1 MYPENVPFPRT
12 GGIKMK
18 TLAYYNGTIAEME
31 EMSIPMND
39 RASFF
44 GDGCYDA
51 TYCRNYKIYCLEEH
65 LDRFYNS
72 ARLLDME
79 VPMPRAELTE
89 LLNDLVR
96 RVDDHEQFVYIQLT
110 RGTGMRDHSYGA
122 AGFAHNLW
130 ITLKPCKV
138 VDTYHPIQAV
148 TVEDKR
154 FFYCNIKTLNLLP
167 NVLAAEK
174 ARAAGCGEA
183 IFYRA
188 PLRNDGSAENRA
200 AGRVTECAH
209 SNIHILKN
217 GTFRTA
223 PLDDQILPG
232 IARANLIKMCRTL
245 GIPVD
250 ETPFTVA
257 EMMDADEVI
266 HSSSGSFC
274 VPVDV
279 IDGISVGGKDPAT
292 LKKLQDALVADWLEK
307 TEE

>member
-1 MYPENVPFPRT
+1 MPT
-12 GGIKMK
+12 GDNIAKFDGAVVLNEVSAFLFRQLNNPVSRDDL
-18 TLAYYNGTIAEME
+18 LAA
-31 EMSIPMND
+31 
-39 RASFF
+39 
-44 GDGCYDA
+44 
-51 TYCRNYKIYCLEEH
+51 
-65 LDRFYNS
+65 
-72 ARLLDME
+72 
-79 VPMPRAELTE
+79 
-89 LLNDLVR
+89 LLNELVR
-96 RVDDHEQFVYIQLT
+96 KVDNDCQFVYIQLT
-110 RGTGMRDHSYGA
+110 RGTGTRDHSYGA
-122 AGFAHNLW
+122 AGFTHNLW
-130 ITLKPCKV
+130 VNLRPCNV
-138 VDTYHPIQAV
+138 VDTYSPIRAI
-148 TVEDKR
+148 TAEDKR

-174 ARAAGCGEA
+174 ARAAGCQEA

-188 PLRNDGSAENRA
+188 PSRNDASEANKA

-232 IARANLIKMCRTL
+232 IARANLIAMCGKL

-274 VPVDV
+274 VPVDK
-279 IDGISVGGKDPAT
+279 IDGIAVGGKDPVT

-307 TEE
+307 TE

>member
-1 MYPENVPFPRT
+1 
-12 GGIKMK
+12 MK
-18 TLAYYNGTIAEME
+18 TLSYYNGTITESGAMQ
-31 EMSIPMND
+31 IPMDD
-39 RASFF
+39 RASYF

-51 TYCRNYKIYCLEEH
+51 TYCRHYNIYCLEEH
-65 LDRFYNS
+65 LNRFYNS

-79 VPMPRAELTE
+79 VPVPKAELAE
-89 LLNDLVR
+89 LLNSLVR
-96 RVDDHEQFVYIQLT
+96 KLDCDEQFVYVQLT
-110 RGTGMRDHSYGA
+110 RGTGVRNHAYGER
-122 AGFAHNLW
+122 GFTHNLW
-130 ITLKPCKV
+130 INLKPCPV
-138 VDTYHPIQAV
+138 ENTYVPISAI

-174 ARAAGCGEA
+174 ARQAGCGEA

-188 PLRNDGSAENRA
+188 PQRNDDSPENKM

-209 SNIHILKN
+209 SNIHILKD
-217 GTFRTA
+217 GVFRTA

-232 IARANLIKMCRTL
+232 IARMNLIKTCRML
-245 GIPVD
+245 GIPVE

-257 EMMDADEVI
+257 EMLAADEVI

-279 IDGISVGGKDPAT
+279 IDGTTVGGKDPST
-292 LKKLQDALVADWLEK
+292 LRKIQDALVADWLEK
-307 TEE
+307 TE

>member
-1 MYPENVPFPRT
+1 
-12 GGIKMK
+12 MK
-18 TLAYYNGTIAEME
+18 TLAYYNGKIAEIH

-39 RASFF
+39 RASYF

-51 TYCRNYKIYCLEEH
+51 TYCRNYNIYCLDEH

-79 VPMPRAELTE
+79 IPMPKAEMAD
-89 LLNDLVR
+89 LLNRLVR
-96 RVDDHEQFVYIQLT
+96 MVDDHEQFIYIQLT
-110 RGTGMRDHSYGA
+110 RGTGSRNHSYGDA
-122 AGFAHNLW
+122 AFTHNLW
-130 ITLKPCKV
+130 VTLKPGKV
-138 VDTYHPIQAV
+138 VNTYEPVQAV
-148 TVEDKR
+148 TAEDKR
-154 FFYCNIKTLNLLP
+154 FFFCNIKTLNLLP
-167 NVLAAEK
+167 NVLASEK
-174 ARAAGCGEA
+174 ARAAGCEEA
-183 IFYRA
+183 IFYRPA
-188 PLRNDGSAENRA
+188 VRNDESAENKN

-209 SNIHILKN
+209 SNIHILKS

-232 IARANLIKMCRTL
+232 IARANLIKMCGKL

-257 EMMDADEVI
+257 EMMEADEVI

-274 VPVDV
+274 VPVDA
-279 IDGISVGGKDPAT
+279 IDGIPVGGKDPAT

-307 TEE
+307 TDKR

>member
-1 MYPENVPFPRT
+1 
-12 GGIKMK
+12 MK
-18 TLAYYNGTIAEME
+18 TLAYYNGTVAEISEME
-31 EMSIPMND
+31 IPMGD

-51 TYCRNYKIYCLEEH
+51 TYCRNYKIYCLEAH
-65 LDRFYNS
+65 LERFYRS
-72 ARLLDME
+72 AALLDME
-79 VPMPRAELTE
+79 IPMSKEELTE
-89 LLNDLVR
+89 LLNDLVK
-96 RVDDHEQFVYIQLT
+96 RVDDHEQFVYMQLT
-110 RGTGMRDHSYGA
+110 RGTGARSHAYGHK
-122 AGFAHNLW
+122 GFTHNLW
-130 ITLKPCKV
+130 ITLTPCPV
-138 VDTYHPIQAV
+138 ENTYEPISAI

-174 ARAAGCGEA
+174 ARKAGCGEA

-188 PLRNDGSAENRA
+188 PQRGGEGEENRL

-209 SNIHILKN
+209 SNVHILKN
-217 GTFRTA
+217 GVFRTA

-232 IARANLIKMCRTL
+232 IARANLIRTCGEL

-257 EMMDADEVI
+257 EMLDADEVI

-274 VPVDV
+274 VPIDR
-279 IDGISVGGKDPAT
+279 IDGASVGGRDPET
-292 LKKLQDALVADWLEK
+292 LKRLQDALVQDFVSK
-307 TEE
+307 TE

>member
-1 MYPENVPFPRT
+1 
-12 GGIKMK
+12 MK
-18 TLAYYNGTIAEME
+18 TLAYYNGVISEIE

-51 TYCRNYKIYCLEEH
+51 TYCRHYNIYCLDAH

-79 VPMPRAELTE
+79 VPMPKAELAA
-89 LLNDLVR
+89 LLNELVR
-96 RVDDHEQFVYIQLT
+96 KVDNDCQFVYIQLT
-110 RGTGMRDHSYGA
+110 RGTGTRDHSYGA
-122 AGFAHNLW
+122 AGFTHNLW
-130 ITLKPCKV
+130 VTLRPCNV
-138 VDTYHPIQAV
+138 VDTYSPIRAI
-148 TVEDKR
+148 TAEDKR
-154 FFYCNIKTLNLLP
+154 FFYCNINTLNLLP

-174 ARAAGCGEA
+174 ARAAGCQEA

-188 PLRNDGSAENRA
+188 PSRNDASEANKA

-232 IARANLIKMCRTL
+232 IARANLIAMCGKL

-274 VPVDV
+274 VPVDQ
-279 IDGISVGGKDPAT
+279 IDGIAVGGKDPVT

-307 TEE
+307 TE

>member
-1 MYPENVPFPRT
+1 
-12 GGIKMK
+12 MK
-18 TLAYYNGTIAEME
+18 TLSYYNGAIAE
-31 EMSIPMND
+31 SGSLQIPMDD
-39 RASFF
+39 RASYF

-51 TYCRNYKIYCLEEH
+51 TYCRHYHIYCLDEH

-79 VPMPRAELTE
+79 VPMPKEELAA
-89 LLNDLVR
+89 LLHELVR
-96 RVDDHEQFVYIQLT
+96 KLEDDCQFVYIQLT
-110 RGTGMRDHSYGA
+110 RGTGSRNHAYGGR
-122 AGFAHNLW
+122 GFTHNLW
-130 ITLKPCKV
+130 INLKPCPV
-138 VDTYHPIQAV
+138 ENTYEPISAI

-174 ARAAGCGEA
+174 ARQAGCGEA

-188 PLRNDGSAENRA
+188 PHRNDDSVANKM

-209 SNIHILKN
+209 SNIHILKD
-217 GTFRTA
+217 GIFRTA

-232 IARANLIKMCRTL
+232 IARMNLLKTCKAL
-245 GIPVD
+245 GIPTD

-257 EMMDADEVI
+257 EMMEADEVI

-274 VPVDV
+274 VPVNV
-279 IDGISVGGKDPAT
+279 IDGTPVGGRDAVT
-292 LKKLQDALVADWLEK
+292 LQKIQDALVADWLEK
-307 TEE
+307 TE

>member
-1 MYPENVPFPRT
+1 
-12 GGIKMK
+12 MK
-18 TLAYYNGTIAEME
+18 TLAYYNGKIAEIH

-39 RASFF
+39 RASYF

-51 TYCRNYKIYCLEEH
+51 TYCRNYKIYCLDEH

-79 VPMPRAELTE
+79 MPMPKAEMAE
-89 LLNDLVR
+89 LLNRLVR
-96 RVDDHEQFVYIQLT
+96 MVDDHEQFIYIQLT
-110 RGTGMRDHSYGA
+110 RSTGSRNHSYGDA
-122 AGFAHNLW
+122 AFTHNLW
-130 ITLKPCKV
+130 VTLKPSKV
-138 VDTYHPIQAV
+138 VNTYEPVKAV
-148 TVEDKR
+148 TAEDKR
-154 FFYCNIKTLNLLP
+154 FFFCNIKTLNLLP
-167 NVLAAEK
+167 NVLASEK
-174 ARAAGCGEA
+174 ARAAGCEEA
-183 IFYRA
+183 IFYRPA
-188 PLRNDGSAENRA
+188 VRNDASAENKN

-232 IARANLIKMCRTL
+232 IARANLIKMCGKL

-257 EMMDADEVI
+257 EMLDADEVI

-274 VPVDV
+274 VPVDE
-279 IDGISVGGKDPAT
+279 IDGIAVGGKDGAT

-307 TEE
+307 TN

>member
-1 MYPENVPFPRT
+1 
-12 GGIKMK
+12 MK
-18 TLAYYNGTIAEME
+18 TLAYYNGRIAETA

-39 RASFF
+39 RASYF

-51 TYCRNYKIYCLEEH
+51 TYCRNYKIYCLDEH
-65 LDRFYNS
+65 LERFYNS

-79 VPMPRAELTE
+79 VPMAREELAK
-89 LLNDLVR
+89 LLNELVR

-110 RGTGMRDHSYGA
+110 RGTGMREHSYGA
-122 AGFAHNLW
+122 SGFAHNLW
-130 ITLKPCKV
+130 ITLKPCRV
-138 VDTYHPIQAV
+138 VNTYEPIQAV
-148 TVEDKR
+148 TAEDRR
-154 FFYCNIKTLNLLP
+154 FYFCNIKTLNLLP

-174 ARAAGCGEA
+174 ARAAGCEEA

-188 PLRNDGSAENRA
+188 AVRGDDSPEVKA

-232 IARANLIKMCRTL
+232 IARANLIKMCGRL

-257 EMMDADEVI
+257 EMMEADEVI

-274 VPVDV
+274 VPIDT
-279 IDGISVGGKDPAT
+279 IDGIRVGGGDPVT
-292 LKKLQDALVADWLEK
+292 LKKLQDALVEDWEEK
-307 TEE
+307 TR

>member
-1 MYPENVPFPRT
+1 MR
-12 GGIKMK
+12 

-51 TYCRNYKIYCLEEH
+51 TYCRNYNIYCLEAH

-79 VPMPRAELTE
+79 VPMPKEELTA

-110 RGTGMRDHSYGA
+110 RGTGMRDHCYGA
-122 AGFAHNLW
+122 SGFTHNLW
-130 ITLKPCKV
+130 INLKPCKV
-138 VDTYHPIQAV
+138 VDTYRPIQAV

-188 PLRNDGSAENRA
+188 PLRNDGSAENKA

-232 IARANLIKMCRTL
+232 IARANLIAMCGKL

-279 IDGISVGGKDPAT
+279 IDGISVGGKDPVT
-292 LKKLQDALVADWLEK
+292 LKKLQDALVADWLQK
-307 TEE
+307 TE

>member
-1 MYPENVPFPRT
+1 
-12 GGIKMK
+12 MK
-18 TLAYYNGTIAEME
+18 TLSYYNGTIAE
-31 EMSIPMND
+31 SGGLQIPMDD
-39 RASFF
+39 RASYF

-51 TYCRNYKIYCLEEH
+51 TYCRHYNIYCLDEH

-79 VPMPRAELTE
+79 VPMAKDQLAA

-96 RVDDHEQFVYIQLT
+96 KLDDDEQFVYIQLT
-110 RGTGMRDHSYGA
+110 RGTGTRNHSYGA
-122 AGFAHNLW
+122 QNFTHNLW
-130 ITLKPCKV
+130 INLKPCPV
-138 VDTYHPIQAV
+138 ENTYEPISAI

-174 ARAAGCGEA
+174 ARKAGCGEA

-188 PLRNDGSAENRA
+188 PYRNDASADSKMH
-200 AGRVTECAH
+200 GRVTECAH
-209 SNIHILKN
+209 SNIHILQN

-232 IARANLIKMCRTL
+232 IARLNLIKTCQNL

-257 EMMDADEVI
+257 DMMNADEVI

-279 IDGISVGGKDPAT
+279 IDGQQVGGKDPVT
-292 LKKLQDALVADWLEK
+292 LKKLQDALVADWLQK
-307 TEE
+307 TE

>member
-1 MYPENVPFPRT
+1 
-12 GGIKMK
+12 MK
-18 TLAYYNGTIAEME
+18 TLAYYNGVIAETADMT
-31 EMSIPMND
+31 IPMND
-39 RASFF
+39 RASWF

-51 TYCRNYKIYCLEEH
+51 TYCRHYNIYCLEEH
-65 LDRFYNS
+65 LNRFYNS

-79 VPMPRAELTE
+79 VPMPKKELAD
-89 LLNDLVR
+89 LLNGLVR
-96 RVDDHEQFVYIQLT
+96 KLDDDEQFVYIQLT
-110 RGTGMRDHSYGA
+110 RGTGTREHSYGA
-122 AGFAHNLW
+122 SDFSHNLW

-138 VDTYHPIQAV
+138 VNTYEPVQAV
-148 TVEDKR
+148 TAEDKR

-174 ARAAGCGEA
+174 ARKAGCEEA

-188 PLRNDGSAENRA
+188 ASRNDENGRMD
-200 AGRVTECAH
+200 GRVTECAH
-209 SNIHILKN
+209 SNIHILKD
-217 GTFRTA
+217 GVFRTA

-232 IARANLIKMCRTL
+232 IARANLIRMCAVL

-257 EMMDADEVI
+257 EMMAADEVI

-279 IDGISVGGKDPAT
+279 IDGVKVGGKDPVT

-307 TEE
+307 TE

>member
-1 MYPENVPFPRT
+1 
-12 GGIKMK
+12 MK

-51 TYCRNYKIYCLEEH
+51 TYCRNYKIYCLDEH

-79 VPMPRAELTE
+79 MPMEKAEMAA

-96 RVDDHEQFVYIQLT
+96 RVDDHEQFIYIQLT
-110 RGTGMRDHSYGA
+110 RGTGMREHSYGA
-122 AGFAHNLW
+122 SGFAHNLW
-130 ITLKPCKV
+130 VTLKPCKV
-138 VDTYHPIQAV
+138 VDTYEAIKAI

-188 PLRNDGSAENRA
+188 PERNGAGEENRL

-232 IARANLIKMCRTL
+232 IARANLIKMCGKL

-257 EMMDADEVI
+257 EMLEADEVI

-274 VPVDV
+274 VPVDE
-279 IDGISVGGKDPAT
+279 IDGIRVGGRDPET
-292 LKKLQDALVADWLEK
+292 LKKLQDALVADWMEK
-307 TEE
+307 TE

>member
-1 MYPENVPFPRT
+1 
-12 GGIKMK
+12 MK
-18 TLAYYNGTIAEME
+18 TLAYYNGRIAEMAD
-31 EMSIPMND
+31 MTIPMND

-51 TYCRNYKIYCLEEH
+51 TYCRHYHIYCLDEH

-79 VPMPRAELTE
+79 VPMAKAELAA
-89 LLNDLVR
+89 LLNELVR
-96 RVDDHEQFVYIQLT
+96 KVDDDEQFVYIQLT

-122 AGFAHNLW
+122 AGFDHNLW

-138 VDTYHPIQAV
+138 VNTYEPIKAV
-148 TVEDKR
+148 TAEDKR
-154 FFYCNIKTLNLLP
+154 FYFCNIKTLNLLP

-183 IFYRA
+183 IFYRS
-188 PLRNDGSAENRA
+188 PSRNDSSPEAKA

-232 IARANLIKMCRTL
+232 IARANLIKMCGKL

-279 IDGISVGGKDPAT
+279 IDGIPVGGKDPVT

-307 TEE
+307 TE

>member
-1 MYPENVPFPRT
+1 
-12 GGIKMK
+12 MK
-18 TLAYYNGTIAEME
+18 TLAYYNGVNAETADMT
-31 EMSIPMND
+31 IPMND
-39 RASFF
+39 RASWF

-51 TYCRNYKIYCLEEH
+51 TYCRHYNIYCLEEH
-65 LDRFYNS
+65 LNRFYNS

-79 VPMPRAELTE
+79 VPMPKKELAD
-89 LLNDLVR
+89 LLNGLVR
-96 RVDDHEQFVYIQLT
+96 KLDDDEQFVYIQLT
-110 RGTGMRDHSYGA
+110 RGTGTREHSYGA
-122 AGFAHNLW
+122 SDFAHNLW

-138 VDTYHPIQAV
+138 VNTYEPVQAV
-148 TVEDKR
+148 TAEDKR

-174 ARAAGCGEA
+174 ARKAGCEEA

-188 PLRNDGSAENRA
+188 ASRNDENGRMD
-200 AGRVTECAH
+200 GRVTECAH
-209 SNIHILKN
+209 SNIHILKD
-217 GTFRTA
+217 GVFRTA

-232 IARANLIKMCRTL
+232 IARANLIRMCAVL

-257 EMMDADEVI
+257 EMMAADEVI

-279 IDGISVGGKDPAT
+279 IDGVKVGGKDPVT

-307 TEE
+307 TD